1 MQLKLK
7 FDSIEDIKE
16 FSSKTQRLK
25 LQLLQFQAKTI
36 NDIAISLTLKR
47 IHDKMRA
54 AGFSQKIIDGT
65 VLASIEIRGPKKV
78 RLIFK
83 SEYFSETGFDV
94 AVAREE
100 GTEDHFIE
108 PISNLSPFID
118 KPEALHGGDKWPFFS
133 KGHDVSGIVALFIV
147 KTTVKETEEP
157 FQDEYRRRLIN
168 WYAANLGG
176 IVVGN

>member
-7 FDSIEDIKE
+7 FESIEDIKE

-36 NDIAISLTLKR
+36 NEIAINLTLAR
-47 IHDKMRA
+47 IHNKMRA
-54 AGFSQKIIDGT
+54 AGFSQKIINGT
-65 VLASIEIRGPKKV
+65 VLASIEIRGSKKV

-94 AVAREE
+94 ALAREE
-100 GTEDHFIE
+100 GTDDHFI
-108 PISNLSPFID
+108 
-118 KPEALHGGDKWPFFS
+118 KPVFKKALHGGDDWPFFS
-133 KGHDVSGIVALFIV
+133 KGHEVSGIVALFIM

-157 FQDEYRRRLIN
+157 FQDEYRRRLMN

-176 IVVGN
+176 VVVGQ